1 LSEAK
6 SPDGKLKAVVFQRGC
21 GAPIDSS
28 SQISLLS
35 SSQSPPWGRGNLFV
49 AGDENQAAPMNGK
62 QTAEIKVSWES
73 NTSLSVSYPKNAQV
87 LLKKPSVAGVAVT
100 YEAAP

>member
-1 LSEAK
+1 
-6 SPDGKLKAVVFQRGC
+6 
-21 GAPIDSS
+21 
-28 SQISLLS
+28 
-35 SSQSPPWGRGNLFV
+35 
-49 AGDENQAAPMNGK
+49 MNGK